1 MYAASFLKMSA
12 RVALFFHTF
21 SPSPPF
27 SPTPRSLLPLLPLL
41 PIPSFLPYSPFPTPH
56 LCTARRQKGSKITR
70 ELSTSCAYVG
80 FRNNSCNFCN
90 PTMGQNTK
98 TTTAQRKS
106 NSRVMVVV
114 RSDPN
119 LPFQEK
125 VEIKP
130 GTIAGTTSKNQTQI
144 YRSGK
149 EPEKQAKPAGCSL
162 SKPRPASTK
171 CYLSPACR

>member
-1 MYAASFLKMSA
+1 MGEGKAVSGLGRGGCGICKAGEHECPLENLTTACPPTGDRMSA
-12 RVALFFHTF
+12 AGPH
-21 SPSPPF
+21 PKN
-27 SPTPRSLLPLLPLL
+27 
-41 PIPSFLPYSPFPTPH
+41 H

-80 FRNNSCNFCN
+80 FRNNTCNFCN